1 MGRGTYPKL
10 TKRYFQVIISNHYFR
25 QTFVAAYQMRSALVT
40 AIYKKTLTISNTARK
55 DFSTGEI
62 TNLMSIDAQR
72 FMEIV
77 PYLNTLWSGPFQ
89 FMLAIYFLYNLVGV
103 SSLVGLA
110 VFFILIPINI
120 RGGKYMAKIQSQQ
133 MKAKD
138 GRILFMNE
146 VLQGMKVLKLYA
158 WEKPFMGKIKEFRDE
173 EIKMILKKAVLQALL
188 WITYTAAPLLV
199 TLATFACYLFIDPV
213 NNVLTAEK
221 VFGTVAIFNVVR
233 TPMNQFPQF
242 VMESVKLFVSVKRI
256 DRFLECNDL
265 GESESCSTGSKQE
278 YENSIEFKKADYS
291 WVENGANP
299 TLSNLNLSV
308 KKNMLI
314 AVVGKIGSG
323 KSSFLSALLGEM
335 NKVKGEKI
343 INGRISYVAQQ
354 AWIQNLNVQDN
365 ILFGSHL
372 DPTFYTKVVD
382 ACALKSD
389 LEILP
394 NGDQTEIGENGV
406 NLSGG
411 QKQRVGLARAAYNN
425 SDIVLMDDPL
435 SAVDAHVAKHIFDK
449 LIGPNGLLNQ
459 RTRILVTHNLG
470 FLHKVDRILLFDDG
484 HIVDD
489 GTLEELQVRKS
500 KVFEEMAEFVGKNNE
515 HEDEGRADEITE
527 KKKDR
532 NDGKLIQK
540 EKSEEGR
547 VSVKHYWFYL
557 KSMNIWLFMLA
568 LFYFATAEA
577 FKVAGNL
584 VLADW
589 TDNFEPGNNLY
600 YLGMYTLMAII
611 CSITGMLSQVN
622 TNNRC
627 AAASVKL
634 HESLLDKTMH
644 APLSFF
650 ESNPIGRILNRFTSD
665 MDVVDMKIPNQLRQF
680 LSCIFMI
687 LGTFFVVSS
696 ITPWFLLPLVPI
708 SLAFCSYRCTTQGQE
723 DKSSGWKV
731 LPNPQSFPTSLSQS
745 LVPLQ

>member
-1 MGRGTYPKL
+1 
-10 TKRYFQVIISNHYFR
+10 
-25 QTFVAAYQMRSALVT
+25 MRSALVT

-120 RGGKYMAKIQSQQ
+120 SGGKYMAKIQSQQ

-265 GESESCSTGSKQE
+265 GESESSSTGSKQE

-372 DPTFYTKVVD
+372 DSTFYTKVVD

-527 KKKDR
+527 TKKDS

-568 LFYFATAEA
+568 LFYFVTAEA

-708 SLAFCSYRCTTQGQE
+708 SLAFVFLQVYYTRTRRQVKRMESVAKSPIFSHFTESITGAITIRAFDQGGRFCRESE
-723 DKSSGWKV
+723 DRV
-731 LPNPQSFPTSLSQS
+731 AHHLHFNYIR
-745 LVPLQ
+745 